1 MLSPPDPRK
10 KPAGEISAWR
20 MAAYALPALPVA
32 FLYLPLPILI
42 PPFYA
47 QHLGLSLTTIGT
59 FLFASKIFDFVIDPF
74 LGRLSDR
81 TRTRWGRR
89 RPWMVAGAPIMML
102 GSALIFM
109 PPGEVSGLYLMLGSM
124 AIYLGASMLGL
135 AYSAWGTEVVE
146 SYHGRA
152 RLAGFRETAT
162 LVGTLM
168 AAGIPSVTAI
178 WGHGIDRFTMAIV
191 GWGTILLTPP
201 CIWAALRFVP
211 DPPTPPRS
219 IAEPPLREMIVQVYR
234 NLPFRLL
241 AIAYLAFTIG
251 ISMTNA
257 VLVFFIT
264 YYLGQPQ
271 LVGPVLGLSF
281 LSVLAF
287 VPIWVRISRKIGKH
301 KAAGWSLLIG
311 IVGSALFAS
320 MLRPGDGYWFLAL
333 MVVIGAASAAFLTLP
348 IGIMG
353 DVIDYDE
360 MKNGEQRGGLFFGVW
375 AFAQQIAPAIAIG
388 ATLPFLHWLGF
399 EPSRANDP
407 SALQALRWVY
417 CFGPFPFYLVGAIL
431 LLRFPI
437 DARRHAIIR
446 RRLDRRQQRLALLAA
461 PHVGGPEP
469 LPGSPPIEIRGS
481 QP

>member
-1 MLSPPDPRK
+1 MLSKTDRKPDDR
-10 KPAGEISAWR
+10 AELSAWR
-20 MAAYALPALPVA
+20 MTAYALPALPVA

-47 QHLGLSLTTIGT
+47 QHLGLSLTTIGA
-59 FLFASKIFDFVIDPF
+59 FLFLSKIFDFVIDPF
-74 LGRLSDR
+74 LGRMSDK
-81 TRTRWGRR
+81 TKSRWGRR

-102 GSALIFM
+102 GSALIFL
-109 PPGEVSGLYLMLGSM
+109 PPSEVNGLYLMFGSM
-124 AIYLGASMLGL
+124 VIYLGASMLGL
-135 AYSAWGTEVVE
+135 AYSAWGAEVVQ

-152 RLAGFRETAT
+152 RMAGFRETAT

-168 AAGIPSVTAI
+168 AAGIPSITAI
-178 WGHGIDRFTMAIV
+178 WGHGIDRFTMSIV
-191 GWGTILLTPP
+191 GWGVILLTPP
-201 CIWAALRFVP
+201 AIWAALRFVP
-211 DPPTPPRS
+211 DPPAPAATS
-219 IAEPPLREMIVQVYR
+219 AEPPLREMIVQVYR
-234 NLPFRLL
+234 NRPFRLL
-241 AIAYLAFTIG
+241 CIAFIAFTIG
-251 ISMTNA
+251 ISVTNS

-287 VPIWVRISRKIGKH
+287 VPIWVRISRRIGKH
-301 KAAGWSLLIG
+301 KAAGWSLMIG
-311 IVGSALFAS
+311 VTGSAVFAF
-320 MLRPGDGYWFLAL
+320 MLRPGDGYFFLAL

-360 MKNGEQRGGLFFGVW
+360 MRNGEQRGGLFFGVW
-375 AFAQQIAPAIAIG
+375 AFAQQIAPALAIG
-388 ATLPFLHWLGF
+388 ATLPLLHWLGF

-407 SALQALRWVY
+407 SALQALRFVY
-417 CFGPFPFYLVGAIL
+417 CFGPFPFYLLGAIL

-446 RRLDRRQQRLALLAA
+446 RRLDARQQRLALLAA
-461 PHVGGPEP
+461 PHAGGPEP
-469 LPGSPPIEIRGS
+469 IPGQPPIQIEEVRT
-481 QP
+481 